1 MTTLKLYHQP
11 RTRSARVR
19 WLLAEL
25 HLPHDVQTVNVFA
38 GEGRNPEY
46 MKEVHPH
53 GFVPALDDE
62 GTVIIESAAICMYLV
77 DRYGKGELAPPVDSK
92 ARGLYYEWM
101 VYVPATADPLCESV
115 MFNTVFLPENKR
127 DPKLVERSK
136 KTWIQKVE
144 PRFVRALGTGPFI
157 LGEKFSAA
165 DVLVGSSLGWARM
178 AGMLSDDP
186 VLAAYLERM
195 TSRPGFLAGF
205 E

>member
-25 HLPHDVQTVNVFA
+25 HLPHDVQTVNVFG
-38 GEGRNPEY
+38 GEGRRPEY

-77 DRYGKGELAPPVDSK
+77 DRYGRGELAPPVGTK
-92 ARGLYYEWM
+92 ERGTYYEWM
-101 VYVPATADPLCESV
+101 VYVPATADPLCEAV
-115 MFNTVFLPENKR
+115 MFNTVFLPEEKR
-127 DPKLVERSK
+127 DPRLVERSK
-136 KTWIQKVE
+136 KTWAQKVE
-144 PRFVRALGTGPFI
+144 PRFVRALGSTPFI

-186 VLAAYLERM
+186 VLAAYLERL

>member
-38 GEGRNPEY
+38 GEGRRPDY
-46 MKEVHPH
+46 MKDVHPH
-53 GFVPALDDE
+53 GLVPALDDE
-62 GTVIIESAAICMYLV
+62 GTVIIESAAICMYLA
-77 DRYGKGELAPPVDSK
+77 DRYGKGELAPPVDAK
-92 ARGLYYEWM
+92 ARGVYYEWM
-101 VYVPATADPLCESV
+101 VYVPATADPLCEAV
-115 MFNTVFLPENKR
+115 MFNTVFLPEEKR
-127 DPKLVERSK
+127 DARLVERSK
-136 KTWIQKVE
+136 KTWTQKVE
-144 PRFVRALGTGPFI
+144 PRFIRALGASPYV

-195 TSRPGFLAGF
+195 TTRPGFLAGF